1 MHPFHHHKLLHIM
14 SVIRLKAFWYFY
26 LRCLSAYNYIM
37 CKGIK
42 PSSHCL
48 HLPNLPTPP
57 TFQAV
62 ASHSLLVPR
71 NFMPFTALTAAN
83 KPRSS
88 AYQLLS
94 PTALSGWTSIQAG
107 EFFVYKSVLQ
117 VTSGN
122 LRIHHT
128 CYVAAS
134 NCPLPPLTSSL
145 FRHLS
150 VWQVRTSRS
159 PALTHSIVTVTVK
172 YTPKAKPRSS
182 AQLLLCAVG
191 RNRAK

>member
-1 MHPFHHHKLLHIM
+1 LIAKSLPTQAVVVGSRGAFFVTVIAEKSNYTEARQKMHPFHHHKLLHIM

-62 ASHSLLVPR
+62 ASHSLFVPH
-71 NFMPFTALTAAN
+71 NFMPFTAPTAAN

-88 AYQLLS
+88 SYQLLN
-94 PTALSGWTSIQAG
+94 PTALSGCTRIQAG
-107 EFFVYKSVLQ
+107 E
-117 VTSGN
+117 
-122 LRIHHT
+122 
-128 CYVAAS
+128 
-134 NCPLPPLTSSL
+134 
-145 FRHLS
+145 
-150 VWQVRTSRS
+150 
-159 PALTHSIVTVTVK
+159 
-172 YTPKAKPRSS
+172 
-182 AQLLLCAVG
+182 
-191 RNRAK
+191 